1 MFIFYIAY
9 LFLFDVTM
17 TLYVLI
23 PVFVAVLVAFLM
35 RKAIF
40 SASSQARKANGKMT
54 ASTYDLFD
62 NAITYRIYGRD
73 QDHLKD
79 YDGLLA
85 DYEKK
90 NVRASALTDMMIPLA
105 NIIALIGLVPL
116 FIMGPA
122 KVASGSALSAPIPG
136 IMSLV
141 GAFRII
147 NGTGSSICLI
157 ASSLAAI

>member
-1 MFIFYIAY
+1 VTATVEGMRKLTTEIFDTVIMFIFYIAY

-23 PVFVAVLVAFLM
+23 PVFVAVLVAVLDA
-35 RKAIF
+35 KAIF

-90 NVRASALTDMMIPLA
+90 NVKASCPHRYDDSLSEHHRVD
-105 NIIALIGLVPL
+105 GSQSL
-116 FIMGPA
+116 FSLWGPP
-122 KVASGSALSAPIPG
+122 KSPPAPP
-136 IMSLV
+136 
-141 GAFRII
+141 
-147 NGTGSSICLI
+147 
-157 ASSLAAI
+157 